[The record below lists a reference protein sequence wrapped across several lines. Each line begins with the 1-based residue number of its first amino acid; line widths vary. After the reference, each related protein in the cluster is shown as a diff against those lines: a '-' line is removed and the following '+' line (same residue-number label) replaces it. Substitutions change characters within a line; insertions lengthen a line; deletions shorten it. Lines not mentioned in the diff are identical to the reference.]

1 MNANVREIFKDIY
14 NDEIDTEDKLMAVQA
29 IAEAETHN
37 SITKADILQVLR
49 WMLETCIF

>member
-1 MNANVREIFKDIY
+1 MNTDARTIFKDIY
-14 NDEIDTEDKLMAVQA
+14 NDDIDIEDKLMAVQT

-49 WMLETCIF
+49 WMLDVGNF